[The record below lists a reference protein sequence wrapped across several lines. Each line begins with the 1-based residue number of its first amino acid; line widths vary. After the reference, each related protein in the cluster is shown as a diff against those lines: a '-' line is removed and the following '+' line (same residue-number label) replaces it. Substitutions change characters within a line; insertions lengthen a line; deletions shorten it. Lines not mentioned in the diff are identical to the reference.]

1 MLTLPKL
8 SICEVFDNVGVLGE
22 HLDELILGNI
32 SIFVLLK
39 FTKEL
44 LKTNVD

>member
-22 HLDELILGNI
+22 HIDELILRNI

-39 FTKEL
+39 FAKEL